1 MYTNKRSQV
10 RKEVSILE
18 AQLLAV
24 DSLSPH
30 PRNNDFFDDIT
41 GGKWDEFLESIRT
54 SGVIE
59 PLIITQ
65 AKVVVSGHQRLRACK
80 ELGIRNVYCIVRTYK
95 SEDEVLRDLIETNIQ
110 QRGTISSSKK
120 KQALIIQTLE
130 RIYGIRNTAGRPKGN
145 EQNDENVKKLS
156 ENHVNLTRFSDKE
169 LTNPPPP
176 RTKAQLAEAL
186 GLSLEQYATAKAVLP
201 LIPDLQDMIDEGNL
215 PATLARHLLARL
227 SEQEQLELVKSL
239 DTTKRYTAAMVQRK
253 VTELQSADAGME
265 KKIEA
270 LEQERD
276 QYKAGIGAL
285 EEKLRSLETKEN
297 NDAGDKDLKE
307 KLQTAQADL
316 IRQRENA
323 TQYLEQLKAA
333 KSTAEQMKQA
343 ALDKQKEEYEK
354 IISKLQASVPRSQV
368 TFDELPDQDKEQL
381 NDFCYGINQGRVA
394 VHYLMDDKD
403 AYIKILS
410 LPPEKLKELE
420 FDAAM
425 LKDQAIK
432 LLGLLA
438 ATPNSIFKK

>member
-41 GGKWDEFLESIRT
+41 GGKWDEFLESVKA
-54 SGVIE
+54 SGIIE
-59 PLIITQ
+59 PLVITQ
-65 AKVVVSGHQRLRACK
+65 NKVVVSGHQRLRACK
-80 ELGIRNVYCIVRTYK
+80 ELGIKNVYCIVRSYK
-95 SEDEVLRDLIETNIQ
+95 SEDEILRDLIETNIQ

-130 RIYGIRNTAGRPKGN
+130 RIYGIRNTAGRPKD
-145 EQNDENVKKLS
+145 DENVKKLS
-156 ENHVNLTRFSDKE
+156 KNHVNLTRFSDKE

-227 SEQEQLELVKSL
+227 TEQEQLELVKSL

-270 LEQERD
+270 LERERD
-276 QYKAGIGAL
+276 QYRTNIGLL
-285 EEKLRSLETKEN
+285 EEKLRSLEAQDDK
-297 NDAGDKDLKE
+297 AGNEELKE
-307 KLQTAQADL
+307 KLKSAQADL
-316 IRQRENA
+316 IQQRENA

-368 TFDELPDQDKEQL
+368 TFDELPEQDKEQL

>member
-1 MYTNKRSQV
+1 M
-10 RKEVSILE
+10 E

-41 GGKWDEFLESIRT
+41 GGKWDEFLESIKT

-130 RIYGIRNTAGRPKGN
+130 RIYGIQTTGRPKN
-145 EQNDENVKKLS
+145 S
-156 ENHVNLTRFSDKE
+156 VNLTEFPDKE

-270 LEQERD
+270 LERERD
-276 QYKAGIGAL
+276 QYRTNIGLL
-285 EEKLRSLETKEN
+285 EEKLRSLEEDDK
-297 NDAGDKDLKE
+297 AGNEELKE
-307 KLQTAQADL
+307 KLKSAQADL
-316 IRQRENA
+316 IQQRENA

-368 TFDELPDQDKEQL
+368 TFDELPEQDKEQL

-394 VHYLMDDKD
+394 VHYLMDDQD

>member
-41 GGKWDEFLESIRT
+41 GGKWDEFLESVKT
-54 SGVIE
+54 SGIIE

-65 AKVVVSGHQRLRACK
+65 NKVVVSGHQRLRACK
-80 ELGIRNVYCIVRTYK
+80 ELGIKNVYCIVRSYK

-130 RIYGIRNTAGRPKGN
+130 RIYGIRNTAGRPKD
-145 EQNDENVKKLS
+145 DENVKKLS

-227 SEQEQLELVKSL
+227 TEQEQLELVKSL

-276 QYKAGIGAL
+276 QYKADIGAL
-285 EEKLRSLETKEN
+285 EEKLRSLEAQDDK
-297 NDAGDKDLKE
+297 AGNEELKE
-307 KLQTAQADL
+307 KLKSAQADL
-316 IRQRENA
+316 IQQRENA

-354 IISKLQASVPRSQV
+354 IISKLQASVPRSRV
-368 TFDELPDQDKEQL
+368 TFDELPEQDKEQL

>member
-30 PRNNDFFDDIT
+30 PQNNDFFDYIT
-41 GGKWDEFLESIRT
+41 GGKWDEFLESVKA
-54 SGVIE
+54 SGIIE
-59 PLIITQ
+59 PLVITQ
-65 AKVVVSGHQRLRACK
+65 NKVVVSGHQRLRACK
-80 ELGIRNVYCIVRTYK
+80 ELGIKNVYCIVRSYK

-130 RIYGIRNTAGRPKGN
+130 RIYGIRNTAGRPKD
-145 EQNDENVKKLS
+145 DENVKKLS

-253 VTELQSADAGME
+253 VTELQSVDAGME

-270 LEQERD
+270 LERERD
-276 QYKAGIGAL
+276 QYRTNIGLL
-285 EEKLRSLETKEN
+285 EEKLRSLEAQDNK
-297 NDAGDKDLKE
+297 AGNEELKE
-307 KLQTAQADL
+307 KLKSAQADL
-316 IRQRENA
+316 IQQRENA

-368 TFDELPDQDKEQL
+368 TFDELPEQDKEQL

>member
-1 MYTNKRSQV
+1 M
-10 RKEVSILE
+10 E

-41 GGKWDEFLESIRT
+41 GGKWDEFLESVKA
-54 SGVIE
+54 SGIIE
-59 PLIITQ
+59 PLVITQ
-65 AKVVVSGHQRLRACK
+65 NKVVVSGHQRLRACK

-95 SEDEVLRDLIETNIQ
+95 SEDEILRDLIETNIQ

-130 RIYGIRNTAGRPKGN
+130 RIYGIQTTGRPKN
-145 EQNDENVKKLS
+145 S
-156 ENHVNLTRFSDKE
+156 VNLTEFPDKE
-169 LTNPPPP
+169 LTSPPPP

-270 LEQERD
+270 LERERD
-276 QYKAGIGAL
+276 QYRTNIGLL
-285 EEKLRSLETKEN
+285 EEKLRSLEAQDDK
-297 NDAGDKDLKE
+297 AGNEELKE
-307 KLQTAQADL
+307 KLKSAQAGL
-316 IRQRENA
+316 IQQREKA

-368 TFDELPDQDKEQL
+368 TFDELPEQDKEQL

>member
-1 MYTNKRSQV
+1 M
-10 RKEVSILE
+10 E

-41 GGKWDEFLESIRT
+41 GGKWDEFLESVKA
-54 SGVIE
+54 SGIIE
-59 PLIITQ
+59 PLVITQ
-65 AKVVVSGHQRLRACK
+65 NKVVVSGHQRLRACK

-95 SEDEVLRDLIETNIQ
+95 SEDEILRDLIETNIQ

-130 RIYGIRNTAGRPKGN
+130 RIYGIQTTGRPKN
-145 EQNDENVKKLS
+145 S
-156 ENHVNLTRFSDKE
+156 VNLTEFPDKE
-169 LTNPPPP
+169 LTSPPPP

-270 LEQERD
+270 LERERD
-276 QYKAGIGAL
+276 QYRTNIGLL
-285 EEKLRSLETKEN
+285 EEKLRSLEAQDNK
-297 NDAGDKDLKE
+297 AGNEELKQ
-307 KLQTAQADL
+307 KLKSAQADL
-316 IRQRENA
+316 IQQRENA

>member
-1 MYTNKRSQV
+1 M
-10 RKEVSILE
+10 E

-41 GGKWDEFLESIRT
+41 GGKWDEFLESVKA
-54 SGVIE
+54 SGIIE
-59 PLIITQ
+59 PLVITQ
-65 AKVVVSGHQRLRACK
+65 NKVVVSGHQRLRACK
-80 ELGIRNVYCIVRTYK
+80 ELGIKNVYCIVRSYK
-95 SEDEVLRDLIETNIQ
+95 SEDEILRDLIETNIQ

-276 QYKAGIGAL
+276 QYKADIGAL
-285 EEKLRSLETKEN
+285 EEKLRSLETKED

-316 IRQRENA
+316 IRQRESA

-333 KSTAEQMKQA
+333 KTAAEQMKQA

-368 TFDELPDQDKEQL
+368 TFDELPEQDKEQL

>member
-1 MYTNKRSQV
+1 M
-10 RKEVSILE
+10 E

-41 GGKWDEFLESIRT
+41 GGKWDEFLESVKA
-54 SGVIE
+54 SGIIE
-59 PLIITQ
+59 PLVITQ
-65 AKVVVSGHQRLRACK
+65 NKVVVSGHQRLRACK
-80 ELGIRNVYCIVRTYK
+80 ELGIKNVYCIVRSYK
-95 SEDEVLRDLIETNIQ
+95 SEDEILRDLIETNIQ

-130 RIYGIRNTAGRPKGN
+130 RIYGIRNTAGRPKD
-145 EQNDENVKKLS
+145 DENVKKLS

-270 LEQERD
+270 LERERD
-276 QYKAGIGAL
+276 QYRTNIGLL
-285 EEKLRSLETKEN
+285 EEKLRSLEAQDDK
-297 NDAGDKDLKE
+297 AGNEELKE
-307 KLQTAQADL
+307 KLKSAQADL
-316 IRQRENA
+316 IQQRESA

-333 KSTAEQMKQA
+333 KTAAEQMKQA

-354 IISKLQASVPRSQV
+354 IISKLQASVPRSRV
-368 TFDELPDQDKEQL
+368 TFDELPEQDKEQL

>member
-1 MYTNKRSQV
+1 M
-10 RKEVSILE
+10 E

-41 GGKWDEFLESIRT
+41 GGKWDEFLESVKA
-54 SGVIE
+54 SGIIE
-59 PLIITQ
+59 PLVITQ
-65 AKVVVSGHQRLRACK
+65 NKVVVSGHQRLRACK
-80 ELGIRNVYCIVRTYK
+80 ELGIKNVYCIVRSYK

-130 RIYGIRNTAGRPKGN
+130 RIYGIQTTGRPKN
-145 EQNDENVKKLS
+145 F
-156 ENHVNLTRFSDKE
+156 VNLTEFPDKE
-169 LTNPPPP
+169 LTSPPPP

-270 LEQERD
+270 LERERD
-276 QYKAGIGAL
+276 QYRTNIGLL
-285 EEKLRSLETKEN
+285 EEKLRSLEAQDDK
-297 NDAGDKDLKE
+297 AGNEELKE
-307 KLQTAQADL
+307 KLKSAQAGL
-316 IRQRENA
+316 IQQRENA

-368 TFDELPDQDKEQL
+368 TFDELPEQDKEQL

>member
-1 MYTNKRSQV
+1 M
-10 RKEVSILE
+10 E

-41 GGKWDEFLESIRT
+41 GGKWDEFLESVKT
-54 SGVIE
+54 SGIIE

-65 AKVVVSGHQRLRACK
+65 NKVVVSGHQRLRACK
-80 ELGIRNVYCIVRTYK
+80 ELGIKNVYCIVRSYK

-130 RIYGIRNTAGRPKGN
+130 RIYGIRNTAGRPKD
-145 EQNDENVKKLS
+145 DENVKKLS

-227 SEQEQLELVKSL
+227 TEQEQLELVKSL

-276 QYKAGIGAL
+276 QYKADIGAL
-285 EEKLRSLETKEN
+285 EEKLRSLEAQDDK
-297 NDAGDKDLKE
+297 AGNEELKE
-307 KLQTAQADL
+307 KLKSAQADL
-316 IRQRENA
+316 IQQRENA

-354 IISKLQASVPRSQV
+354 IISKLQASVPRSRV
-368 TFDELPDQDKEQL
+368 TFDELPEQDKEQL

>member
-1 MYTNKRSQV
+1 M
-10 RKEVSILE
+10 E

-41 GGKWDEFLESIRT
+41 GGKWDEFLESVKA
-54 SGVIE
+54 SGIIE
-59 PLIITQ
+59 PLVITQ
-65 AKVVVSGHQRLRACK
+65 NKVVVSGHQRLRACK
-80 ELGIRNVYCIVRTYK
+80 ELGIKNVYCIVRSYK
-95 SEDEVLRDLIETNIQ
+95 SEDEILRDLIETNIQ

-130 RIYGIRNTAGRPKGN
+130 RIYGIQTTGRPKN
-145 EQNDENVKKLS
+145 S
-156 ENHVNLTRFSDKE
+156 VNLTEFPDKE
-169 LTNPPPP
+169 LTSPPPP

-227 SEQEQLELVKSL
+227 SEQEQLELIKSL

-270 LEQERD
+270 LERERD
-276 QYKAGIGAL
+276 QYRTNIGLL
-285 EEKLRSLETKEN
+285 EEKLRSLEAQDDK
-297 NDAGDKDLKE
+297 AGNEELKE
-307 KLQTAQADL
+307 KLKSAQADL
-316 IRQRENA
+316 IQQRENA

-333 KSTAEQMKQA
+333 KSTAEQIKQA

-354 IISKLQASVPRSQV
+354 IISKLQASVPRSRV
-368 TFDELPDQDKEQL
+368 TFDELPEQDKEQL

>member
-41 GGKWDEFLESIRT
+41 GGKWDEFLESVKA
-54 SGVIE
+54 SGIIE
-59 PLIITQ
+59 PLVITQ
-65 AKVVVSGHQRLRACK
+65 NKVVVSGHQRLRACK
-80 ELGIRNVYCIVRTYK
+80 ELGIKNVYCIVRSYK

-130 RIYGIRNTAGRPKGN
+130 RIYGIQTTGRPKN
-145 EQNDENVKKLS
+145 S
-156 ENHVNLTRFSDKE
+156 VNLTEFPDKE

-270 LEQERD
+270 LERERD
-276 QYKAGIGAL
+276 QYKTDIGLL
-285 EEKLRSLETKEN
+285 EEKLRSLEAQDNK
-297 NDAGDKDLKE
+297 AGNEELKE
-307 KLQTAQADL
+307 KLKSAQADL
-316 IRQRENA
+316 IQQRENA

-333 KSTAEQMKQA
+333 KSTAEQIKQA

-368 TFDELPDQDKEQL
+368 TFDELPEQDKEQL

>member
-1 MYTNKRSQV
+1 M
-10 RKEVSILE
+10 E

-41 GGKWDEFLESIRT
+41 GGKWDEFLESVKA
-54 SGVIE
+54 SGIIE
-59 PLIITQ
+59 PLVITQ
-65 AKVVVSGHQRLRACK
+65 NKVVVSGHQRLRACK
-80 ELGIRNVYCIVRTYK
+80 ELGIKNVYCIVRSYK
-95 SEDEVLRDLIETNIQ
+95 SEDEILRDLIETNIQ

-130 RIYGIRNTAGRPKGN
+130 RIYGIRNTAGRPKD
-145 EQNDENVKKLS
+145 DENVKKLS

-227 SEQEQLELVKSL
+227 TEQEQLELVKSL

-270 LEQERD
+270 LERERD
-276 QYKAGIGAL
+276 QYKTDIGLL
-285 EEKLRSLETKEN
+285 EEKLRSLEAQDNK
-297 NDAGDKDLKE
+297 AGNEELKE
-307 KLQTAQADL
+307 KLKSAQADL
-316 IRQRENA
+316 IQQRENA

-333 KSTAEQMKQA
+333 KSTAEQIKQA

-368 TFDELPDQDKEQL
+368 TFDELPEQDKEQL

>member
-1 MYTNKRSQV
+1 M
-10 RKEVSILE
+10 E

-30 PRNNDFFDDIT
+30 PQNNDFFDDIT
-41 GGKWDEFLESIRT
+41 GGKWDEFLESVKA
-54 SGVIE
+54 SGIIE

-65 AKVVVSGHQRLRACK
+65 NKVVVSGHQRLRACK
-80 ELGIRNVYCIVRTYK
+80 ELGIKNVYCIVRSYK

-130 RIYGIRNTAGRPKGN
+130 RIYGIQTTGRPKN
-145 EQNDENVKKLS
+145 S
-156 ENHVNLTRFSDKE
+156 VNLTEFPDKE
-169 LTNPPPP
+169 LTSPPPP

-270 LEQERD
+270 LERERD
-276 QYKAGIGAL
+276 QYKTDIGLL
-285 EEKLRSLETKEN
+285 EEKLRSLEAQDNK
-297 NDAGDKDLKE
+297 AGNEELKQ
-307 KLQTAQADL
+307 KLKSAQADL
-316 IRQRENA
+316 IQQRENA

>member
-41 GGKWDEFLESIRT
+41 GGKWDEFLESVKA
-54 SGVIE
+54 SGIIE
-59 PLIITQ
+59 PLVITQ
-65 AKVVVSGHQRLRACK
+65 NKVVVSGHQRLRACK
-80 ELGIRNVYCIVRTYK
+80 ELGIKNVYCIMRSYK

-130 RIYGIRNTAGRPKGN
+130 RIYGIQTTGRPKN
-145 EQNDENVKKLS
+145 S
-156 ENHVNLTRFSDKE
+156 VNLTKFPDKE

-176 RTKAQLAEAL
+176 HTKAQLAEAL

-270 LEQERD
+270 LERERD
-276 QYKAGIGAL
+276 QYRTNIGLL
-285 EEKLRSLETKEN
+285 EEKLRSLEAQDNK
-297 NDAGDKDLKE
+297 AGNEELKE
-307 KLQTAQADL
+307 KLKSAQADL
-316 IRQRENA
+316 IQQRENA

-354 IISKLQASVPRSQV
+354 IISKLQASVPRSRV
-368 TFDELPDQDKEQL
+368 TFDELPEQDKEQL

>member
-1 MYTNKRSQV
+1 
-10 RKEVSILE
+10 
-18 AQLLAV
+18 
-24 DSLSPH
+24 
-30 PRNNDFFDDIT
+30 
-41 GGKWDEFLESIRT
+41 
-54 SGVIE
+54 
-59 PLIITQ
+59 
-65 AKVVVSGHQRLRACK
+65 
-80 ELGIRNVYCIVRTYK
+80 
-95 SEDEVLRDLIETNIQ
+95 
-110 QRGTISSSKK
+110 
-120 KQALIIQTLE
+120 
-130 RIYGIRNTAGRPKGN
+130 
-145 EQNDENVKKLS
+145 
-156 ENHVNLTRFSDKE
+156 
-169 LTNPPPP
+169 
-176 RTKAQLAEAL
+176 
-186 GLSLEQYATAKAVLP
+186 
-201 LIPDLQDMIDEGNL
+201 MIDEGNL

-270 LEQERD
+270 LERERD
-276 QYKAGIGAL
+276 QYRTNIGLL
-285 EEKLRSLETKEN
+285 EEKLRSLEAQDNK
-297 NDAGDKDLKE
+297 AGNEELKE
-307 KLQTAQADL
+307 KLKSAQADL
-316 IRQRENA
+316 IQQRENA

-333 KSTAEQMKQA
+333 KSTAEQIKQA

-354 IISKLQASVPRSQV
+354 IISKLQASVPRSRV
-368 TFDELPDQDKEQL
+368 TFDELPEQDKEQL

>member
-41 GGKWDEFLESIRT
+41 GGKWDEFLESVKA
-54 SGVIE
+54 SGIIE
-59 PLIITQ
+59 PLVITQ
-65 AKVVVSGHQRLRACK
+65 NKVVVSGHQRLRACK
-80 ELGIRNVYCIVRTYK
+80 ELGIKNVYCIVRSYK

-130 RIYGIRNTAGRPKGN
+130 RIYGIQTTGRPKN
-145 EQNDENVKKLS
+145 S
-156 ENHVNLTRFSDKE
+156 VNLTEFPDKE

-227 SEQEQLELVKSL
+227 TEQEQLELVKSL

-265 KKIEA
+265 KKI
-270 LEQERD
+270 
-276 QYKAGIGAL
+276 
-285 EEKLRSLETKEN
+285 
-297 NDAGDKDLKE
+297 
-307 KLQTAQADL
+307 
-316 IRQRENA
+316 
-323 TQYLEQLKAA
+323 
-333 KSTAEQMKQA
+333 
-343 ALDKQKEEYEK
+343 
-354 IISKLQASVPRSQV
+354 
-368 TFDELPDQDKEQL
+368 
-381 NDFCYGINQGRVA
+381 
-394 VHYLMDDKD
+394 
-403 AYIKILS
+403 
-410 LPPEKLKELE
+410 
-420 FDAAM
+420 
-425 LKDQAIK
+425 
-432 LLGLLA
+432 
-438 ATPNSIFKK
+438 

>member
-1 MYTNKRSQV
+1 M
-10 RKEVSILE
+10 E

-41 GGKWDEFLESIRT
+41 GGKWDEFLESVKA
-54 SGVIE
+54 SGIIE
-59 PLIITQ
+59 PLVITQ
-65 AKVVVSGHQRLRACK
+65 NKVVVSGHQRLRACK
-80 ELGIRNVYCIVRTYK
+80 ELGIKNVYCIMRSYK

-130 RIYGIRNTAGRPKGN
+130 RIYGIQTTGRPKN
-145 EQNDENVKKLS
+145 S
-156 ENHVNLTRFSDKE
+156 VNLTEFPDKE

-270 LEQERD
+270 LERERD
-276 QYKAGIGAL
+276 QYRTNIGLL
-285 EEKLRSLETKEN
+285 EEKLRSLEAQDNK
-297 NDAGDKDLKE
+297 AGNEELKE
-307 KLQTAQADL
+307 KLKSAQADL
-316 IRQRENA
+316 IQQRENA

-368 TFDELPDQDKEQL
+368 TFDELPEQDKEQL

>member
-1 MYTNKRSQV
+1 M
-10 RKEVSILE
+10 E

-41 GGKWDEFLESIRT
+41 GGKWDEFLESVKA
-54 SGVIE
+54 SGIIE
-59 PLIITQ
+59 PLVITQ
-65 AKVVVSGHQRLRACK
+65 NKVVVSGHQRLRACK
-80 ELGIRNVYCIVRTYK
+80 ELGIKNVYCIVRSYK
-95 SEDEVLRDLIETNIQ
+95 SEDEILRDLIETNIQ

-130 RIYGIRNTAGRPKGN
+130 RIYGIRNTAGRPKD
-145 EQNDENVKKLS
+145 DENVKKLS
-156 ENHVNLTRFSDKE
+156 ENHVNLTRFFDEE

-227 SEQEQLELVKSL
+227 TEQEQLELVKSL

-270 LEQERD
+270 LERERD
-276 QYKAGIGAL
+276 QYRTNIGLL
-285 EEKLRSLETKEN
+285 EEKLRSLEAQDNK
-297 NDAGDKDLKE
+297 AGNEELKE
-307 KLQTAQADL
+307 KLKSAQADL
-316 IRQRENA
+316 IQQRENA

-333 KSTAEQMKQA
+333 KSTAEQIKQA

-368 TFDELPDQDKEQL
+368 TFDELPEQDKEQL
-381 NDFCYGINQGRVA
+381 NEFCYGINQGRVA

-410 LPPEKLKELE
+410 LPSEKLKELE

>member
-41 GGKWDEFLESIRT
+41 GGKWDEFLESVKA
-54 SGVIE
+54 SGIIE
-59 PLIITQ
+59 PLVITQ
-65 AKVVVSGHQRLRACK
+65 NKVVVSGHQRLRACK

-95 SEDEVLRDLIETNIQ
+95 SEDEILRDLIETNIQ

-130 RIYGIRNTAGRPKGN
+130 RIYGIQTTGRPKN
-145 EQNDENVKKLS
+145 S
-156 ENHVNLTRFSDKE
+156 VNLTEFPDKE
-169 LTNPPPP
+169 LTTPPPP

-270 LEQERD
+270 LERERD
-276 QYKAGIGAL
+276 QYRTNIGLL
-285 EEKLRSLETKEN
+285 EEKLRSLEAQDDT
-297 NDAGDKDLKE
+297 AGNEELKE
-307 KLQTAQADL
+307 KLKSAQADL
-316 IRQRENA
+316 IQQRENA

-368 TFDELPDQDKEQL
+368 TFDELPEQDKEQL

>member
-41 GGKWDEFLESIRT
+41 GGKWDEFLESVKA
-54 SGVIE
+54 SGIIE
-59 PLIITQ
+59 PLVITQ
-65 AKVVVSGHQRLRACK
+65 NKVVVSGHQRLRACK
-80 ELGIRNVYCIVRTYK
+80 ELGIKNVYCIVRSYK
-95 SEDEVLRDLIETNIQ
+95 SEDEILRDLIETNIQ

-130 RIYGIRNTAGRPKGN
+130 RIYGIQTTGRPKN
-145 EQNDENVKKLS
+145 S
-156 ENHVNLTRFSDKE
+156 VNLTEFPDKE

-270 LEQERD
+270 LERERD
-276 QYKAGIGAL
+276 QYRTNIGLL
-285 EEKLRSLETKEN
+285 EEKLRSLEAQDDK
-297 NDAGDKDLKE
+297 AGNEELKE
-307 KLQTAQADL
+307 KLKSAQADL
-316 IRQRENA
+316 IQQRENA

-368 TFDELPDQDKEQL
+368 TFDELPEQDKEQL

-438 ATPNSIFKK
+438 ATSNSIFKK

>member
-1 MYTNKRSQV
+1 M
-10 RKEVSILE
+10 E

-41 GGKWDEFLESIRT
+41 GGKWDEFLESVKA
-54 SGVIE
+54 SGIIE
-59 PLIITQ
+59 PLVITQ
-65 AKVVVSGHQRLRACK
+65 NKVVVSGHQRLRACK
-80 ELGIRNVYCIVRTYK
+80 ELGIKNVYCIVRSYK

-130 RIYGIRNTAGRPKGN
+130 RIYGIQTTGRPKN
-145 EQNDENVKKLS
+145 S
-156 ENHVNLTRFSDKE
+156 VNLTEFPDKE

-270 LEQERD
+270 LERERD
-276 QYKAGIGAL
+276 QYRTNIGLL
-285 EEKLRSLETKEN
+285 EEKLRSLEAQDDK
-297 NDAGDKDLKE
+297 AGNEELKE
-307 KLQTAQADL
+307 KLKSAQADL
-316 IRQRENA
+316 IQQRENA

-368 TFDELPDQDKEQL
+368 TFDELPEQDKEQL

>member
-1 MYTNKRSQV
+1 M
-10 RKEVSILE
+10 E

-41 GGKWDEFLESIRT
+41 GGKWDEFLESVKA
-54 SGVIE
+54 SGIIE
-59 PLIITQ
+59 PLVITQ
-65 AKVVVSGHQRLRACK
+65 NKVVVSGHQRLRACK
-80 ELGIRNVYCIVRTYK
+80 ELGIKNVYCIVRSYK
-95 SEDEVLRDLIETNIQ
+95 SEDEILRDLIETNIQ

-130 RIYGIRNTAGRPKGN
+130 RIYGIRNTAGRPKD
-145 EQNDENVKKLS
+145 DENVKKLS

-186 GLSLEQYATAKAVLP
+186 GLSLEQYATAKAVLS

-227 SEQEQLELVKSL
+227 TEQEQLELVKSL

-270 LEQERD
+270 LERERD
-276 QYKAGIGAL
+276 QYRTNIGLL
-285 EEKLRSLETKEN
+285 EEKLRSLEAQDNK
-297 NDAGDKDLKE
+297 AGNEELKE
-307 KLQTAQADL
+307 KLKSAQADL
-316 IRQRENA
+316 IQQRENA

-368 TFDELPDQDKEQL
+368 TFDELPEQDKEQL

>member
-41 GGKWDEFLESIRT
+41 GGKWDEFLESVKA
-54 SGVIE
+54 SGIIE
-59 PLIITQ
+59 PLVITQ
-65 AKVVVSGHQRLRACK
+65 NKVVVSGHQRLRACK
-80 ELGIRNVYCIVRTYK
+80 ELGIKNVYCIVRSYK

-130 RIYGIRNTAGRPKGN
+130 RIYGIQTTGRPKN
-145 EQNDENVKKLS
+145 S
-156 ENHVNLTRFSDKE
+156 VNLTEFPDKE

-239 DTTKRYTAAMVQRK
+239 DTTKRYTAAMMQRK

-270 LEQERD
+270 LERERD
-276 QYKAGIGAL
+276 QYRTNIGLL
-285 EEKLRSLETKEN
+285 EEKLRSLEEDDK
-297 NDAGDKDLKE
+297 AGNEELKE
-307 KLQTAQADL
+307 KLKSAQADL
-316 IRQRENA
+316 IQQRENA
-323 TQYLEQLKAA
+323 SQYLEQLKAA
-333 KSTAEQMKQA
+333 KSTAEQIKQA

-354 IISKLQASVPRSQV
+354 IISKLQASVPRSRV
-368 TFDELPDQDKEQL
+368 TFDELPEQDKEQL

>member
-1 MYTNKRSQV
+1 M
-10 RKEVSILE
+10 E

-41 GGKWDEFLESIRT
+41 GGKWDEFLESVKA
-54 SGVIE
+54 SGIIE
-59 PLIITQ
+59 PLVITQ
-65 AKVVVSGHQRLRACK
+65 NKVVVSGHQRLRACK
-80 ELGIRNVYCIVRTYK
+80 ELGIKNVYCIVRSYK

-130 RIYGIRNTAGRPKGN
+130 RIYGIQTTGRPKN
-145 EQNDENVKKLS
+145 S
-156 ENHVNLTRFSDKE
+156 VNLTEFPDKE

-270 LEQERD
+270 LERERD
-276 QYKAGIGAL
+276 QYRTNIGLL
-285 EEKLRSLETKEN
+285 EEKLRSLEAQDNK
-297 NDAGDKDLKE
+297 AGNEELKE
-307 KLQTAQADL
+307 KLKSAQADL
-316 IRQRENA
+316 IQQRENA

-354 IISKLQASVPRSQV
+354 IISKLQASVPRSRV
-368 TFDELPDQDKEQL
+368 TFDELPEQDKEQL

>member
-1 MYTNKRSQV
+1 M
-10 RKEVSILE
+10 E

-41 GGKWDEFLESIRT
+41 GGKWDEFLESIKT

>member
-41 GGKWDEFLESIRT
+41 GGKWDEFLESVKA
-54 SGVIE
+54 SGIIE
-59 PLIITQ
+59 PLVITQ
-65 AKVVVSGHQRLRACK
+65 NKVVVSGHQRLRACK

-95 SEDEVLRDLIETNIQ
+95 SEDEILRDLIETNIQ

-130 RIYGIRNTAGRPKGN
+130 RIYGIQTTGRPKN
-145 EQNDENVKKLS
+145 S
-156 ENHVNLTRFSDKE
+156 VNLTEFPDKE
-169 LTNPPPP
+169 LTSPPPP

-270 LEQERD
+270 LERERD
-276 QYKAGIGAL
+276 QYRTNIGLL
-285 EEKLRSLETKEN
+285 EEKLRSLEAQDDK
-297 NDAGDKDLKE
+297 AGNEELKE
-307 KLQTAQADL
+307 KLKSAQADL
-316 IRQRENA
+316 IQQRENA

-368 TFDELPDQDKEQL
+368 TFDELPEQDKEQL

>member
-1 MYTNKRSQV
+1 M
-10 RKEVSILE
+10 E

-41 GGKWDEFLESIRT
+41 GGKWDEFLESVKA
-54 SGVIE
+54 SGIIE
-59 PLIITQ
+59 PLVITQ
-65 AKVVVSGHQRLRACK
+65 NKVVVSGHQRLRACK
-80 ELGIRNVYCIVRTYK
+80 ELGIKNVYCIVRSYK

-130 RIYGIRNTAGRPKGN
+130 RIYGIQTTGRPKN
-145 EQNDENVKKLS
+145 S
-156 ENHVNLTRFSDKE
+156 VNLTEFPDKE

-239 DTTKRYTAAMVQRK
+239 DTTKRYTAAMMQRK

-270 LEQERD
+270 LERERD
-276 QYKAGIGAL
+276 QYRTNIGLL
-285 EEKLRSLETKEN
+285 EEKLRSLEEDDK
-297 NDAGDKDLKE
+297 AGNEELKE
-307 KLQTAQADL
+307 KLKSAQADL
-316 IRQRENA
+316 IQQRENA
-323 TQYLEQLKAA
+323 SQYLEQLKAA
-333 KSTAEQMKQA
+333 KSTAEQIKQA

-354 IISKLQASVPRSQV
+354 IISKLQASVPRSRV
-368 TFDELPDQDKEQL
+368 TFDELPEQDKEQL

>member
-1 MYTNKRSQV
+1 M
-10 RKEVSILE
+10 E

-41 GGKWDEFLESIRT
+41 GGKWDEFLESVKA
-54 SGVIE
+54 SGIIE
-59 PLIITQ
+59 PLVITQ
-65 AKVVVSGHQRLRACK
+65 NKVVVSGHQRLRACK
-80 ELGIRNVYCIVRTYK
+80 ELGIKNVYCIVRSYK

-130 RIYGIRNTAGRPKGN
+130 RIYGIQTTGRPKN
-145 EQNDENVKKLS
+145 S
-156 ENHVNLTRFSDKE
+156 VNLTEFPDKE

-270 LEQERD
+270 LERERD
-276 QYKAGIGAL
+276 QYRTNIGLL
-285 EEKLRSLETKEN
+285 EEKLRSLEAQDDT
-297 NDAGDKDLKE
+297 AGNEELKE
-307 KLQTAQADL
+307 KLKSAQADL
-316 IRQRENA
+316 IQQRENA

-368 TFDELPDQDKEQL
+368 TFDELPEQDKEQL